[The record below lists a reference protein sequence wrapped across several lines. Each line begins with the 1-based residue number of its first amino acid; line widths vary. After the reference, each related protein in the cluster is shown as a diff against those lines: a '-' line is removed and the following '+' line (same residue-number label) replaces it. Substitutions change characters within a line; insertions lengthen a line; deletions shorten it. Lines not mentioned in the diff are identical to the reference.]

1 MSKLQ
6 VLEEERRKLLVQE
19 QNLINLIASHNEELV
34 EARGKLSSLDNQ
46 ISRLKQSQKAKESDS
61 WKCLCG
67 EMLKGDRKR
76 CGSCRRWRGGK
87 RGSGSNPPMIQRV
100 VSSNDEEAVDME
112 LPRTRRKRGR
122 KSSGDDSISAVSI
135 DDEQAA
141 ASRKRMTTLQRRDKR
156 LRKLAEAEI
165 ELGYKALGL
174 GLRHHSTA

>member
-1 MSKLQ
+1 MSLQ
-6 VLEEERRKLLVQE
+6 VLEAERRKLLVQE

-46 ISRLKQSQKAKESDS
+46 ISRLKQSQKANESDS

-87 RGSGSNPPMIQRV
+87 RGRGSNPPMIQRV
-100 VSSNDEEAVDME
+100 VSSNDDEVVDME

-122 KSSGDDSISAVSI
+122 KPSSGGDSISAVSI
-135 DDEQAA
+135 DDEH
-141 ASRKRMTTLQRRDKR
+141 
-156 LRKLAEAEI
+156 E
-165 ELGYKALGL
+165 
-174 GLRHHSTA
+174 